1 MNHRAKFGVSQ
12 GRLVAPK
19 NGELQ
24 CFPQSSWQEEFEIA
38 GRVGLDFI
46 ELLVERRPNK
56 SNPFWNPSGRED
68 IRKAAFKNG
77 CEIYSCCFD
86 YVIDHGIANQDETY
100 KIELVDF
107 FKACEDLSIPL
118 IVLPL
123 LEQSDLTVET
133 CEQYVPLIQEIADRF
148 LSESTN
154 LCIESL
160 LPAPDLLEFLELVDR
175 KNVSCVYD
183 SGNRIVHG
191 ADLESEIL
199 LLNDWIKH
207 FHIKDKNALGENVI
221 LGTGLVD
228 FRSVFGALR
237 DIDYR
242 GRFNFETTR
251 GQIPE
256 KTMAYH
262 YYLSKFFFE
271 EAYFEG

>member
-1 MNHRAKFGVSQ
+1 MNYVAKFGVSQ
-12 GRLVAPK
+12 GRLVLPE

-24 CFPQSSWQEEFEIA
+24 CFPQSNWQKEFEIA

-46 ELLVERRPNK
+46 ELLVERQPNK
-56 SNPFWNPSGRED
+56 SNPFWSQDGRKS
-68 IRKAAFKNG
+68 IRQAGLENG
-77 CEIYSCCFD
+77 VEIYSCCFD
-86 YVIDHGIANQDETY
+86 YVIDHDLANQNKTY
-100 KIELVDF
+100 KVELIDF

-123 LEQSDLTVET
+123 LERSDLTKET
-133 CEQYVPLIQEIADRF
+133 YKQYVPLIQEIADRF
-148 LSESTN
+148 LSKATN

-160 LPAPDLLEFLELVDR
+160 LPAPDLLAFLELVDR

-183 SGNRIVHG
+183 SGNRIALG

-251 GQIPE
+251 GQIAE

-271 EAYFEG
+271 ESYLED